1 MAVVLRDDA
10 LVQLV
15 FHPQQ
20 LVALVLVDRR
30 HRHAGPL
37 RDDLVDLR
45 LADHHP
51 ARAGLDVEA
60 LAHELQVLARLHFL
74 LAVELRLLEVL
85 LRDRVL
91 HLLDGDADAAVD
103 LAELLA
109 VAGLAQLGARA
120 RLVDQV
126 DRLVGQEPIGDVAAR
141 LVDRGFDGFRRVFDV
156 MERLVAVLHAGE
168 HFDRFLL
175 GRRIDL
181 DRLEPALERAVLLD
195 VLAVLGRG
203 RRADAADLAA
213 RQRRL
218 QDVGGVERAFRRT
231 GADERV
237 QLVDEHDDV
246 RVLGQLLHDRLE
258 ALFELTA
265 ILGAGDDQRDVERE
279 QPLVGEEV
287 RHVAVDDLLRQALDD
302 GRLADAGLADEHG
315 VVLGAAAQHLLHPLD
330 LEVAADQRIEQ
341 VLHRRFG
348 QVARELREQRRF
360 LDPRQRGLLVE
371 QRHDVLADRVQPH
384 PLFHQDGGR
393 NRALLAQDAEQEV
406 FRTDVVVQQ
415 AVGFL
420 RRELQDPLGFRAEG
434 NLDRGGDL
442 LAEDGSPLDLLADA
456 FEGQVR
462 PGKDAAGEA
471 LALPDESEEQMF
483 GLYRDAAQLTGF
495 VACEEQHAPR
505 SFRVT
510 FEHPVYLS
518 QVGFR
523 LAALYGKARF
533 GPIGFCG

>member
-1 MAVVLRDDA
+1 MY
-10 LVQLV
+10 
-15 FHPQQ
+15 F
-20 LVALVLVDRR
+20 
-30 HRHAGPL
+30 
-37 RDDLVDLR
+37 
-45 LADHHP
+45 
-51 ARAGLDVEA
+51 
-60 LAHELQVLARLHFL
+60 
-74 LAVELRLLEVL
+74 
-85 LRDRVL
+85 
-91 HLLDGDADAAVD
+91 
-103 LAELLA
+103 
-109 VAGLAQLGARA
+109 
-120 RLVDQV
+120 
-126 DRLVGQEPIGDVAAR
+126 
-141 LVDRGFDGFRRVFDV
+141 
-156 MERLVAVLHAGE
+156 
-168 HFDRFLL
+168 
-175 GRRIDL
+175 
-181 DRLEPALERAVLLD
+181 
-195 VLAVLGRG
+195 AVLGRG

-218 QDVGGVERAFRRT
+218 QDVGGVERALRRT
-231 GADERV
+231 GADQRV

-279 QPLVGEEV
+279 EPLVGEEV
-287 RHVAVDDLLRQALDD
+287 RHVAVDDLLRQPLDD

-315 VVLGAAAQHLLHPLD
+315 VVLGAAAEHLLHPLD
-330 LEVAADQRIEQ
+330 LEVAADQRIQ
-341 VLHRRFG
+341 LVLHRRFG
-348 QVARELREQRRF
+348 QVARELGEQRRF

-384 PLFHQDGGR
+384 ALFHQDGGR
-393 NRALLAQDAEQEV
+393 DRALLAQDAEQEV
-406 FRTDVVVQQ
+406 FRADVVVQQ
-415 AVGFL
+415 PVGFF
-420 RRELQDPLGFRAEG
+420 RRELQHPLGFRAEG

-442 LAEDGSPLDLLADA
+442 LAEDRPPLDLLADA

-471 LALPDESEEQMF
+471 LALADEPEEQMF
-483 GLYRDAAQLTGF
+483 GLDGDAAQLTGF
-495 VACEEQHAPR
+495 VACEEQHPPR